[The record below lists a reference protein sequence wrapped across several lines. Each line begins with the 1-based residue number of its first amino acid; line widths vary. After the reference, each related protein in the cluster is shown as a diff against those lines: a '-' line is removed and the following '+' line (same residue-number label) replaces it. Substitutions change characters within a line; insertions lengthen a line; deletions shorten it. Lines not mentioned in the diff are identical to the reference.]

1 MKLTLLLLTILLST
15 HAISQETAKTEIT
28 SFKRIGQRYE
38 VTVTSNKKF
47 YVGGNVHVLN
57 IGTQKI
63 KYSKIDPSNGKSIT
77 FLLTEADYT
86 ALENGNDIWMTYGE
100 KTKEKVLAETDIK
113 KMCEASPNTCWYLG
127 KFDSSTV
134 K

>member
-1 MKLTLLLLTILLST
+1 MKFTLMLLAILCST
-15 HAISQETAKTEIT
+15 YAISQETAKTEIT

-38 VTVTSNKKF
+38 VTLTSNKKF
-47 YVGGNVHVLN
+47 YVGGNVHLLN
-57 IGTQKI
+57 IGTKKF
-63 KYSKIDPSNGKSIT
+63 KYSKIDPTNGKSIT
-77 FLLTEADYT
+77 FLVTEADYT
-86 ALENGNDIWMTYGE
+86 ALVNGNDIWMTYGE
-100 KTKEKVLAETDIK
+100 KTKKNISKEMDIK